1 MSLHRAKISGPVP
14 LIVLL
19 CLPAVPAVAQT
30 NMPGGNYQDHSQLS
44 GSIPHD
50 ELERLNSNNKKNTG
64 ANASSDSVLSP
75 AEAKAQSEVL
85 IAKLQLPCTVSNA
98 RLVASGTRQLT
109 PGAKEVESRV
119 YEIACTA
126 GMGYLLE
133 TQGQEP
139 PIGISCLH
147 AEELRARD
155 AAKGDK
161 PKLFCELPENRDVN
175 ALVASL
181 IKSGSGAPCQ
191 VKELQWFGKSVST
204 QTEYSEVACQEGGG
218 FLVQT
223 PLPGSQGQTT
233 VLSCADAAKRGI
245 KCRLTDAGPVETPI
259 TMDTFR
265 EALAHNGVKCTIDEL
280 KLIGQEEKRQRYVVE
295 YRCADQPASAV
306 AFIPLKGNTVPYES
320 VGCDEAAQSGVNCS
334 LSR

>member
-1 MSLHRAKISGPVP
+1 MLLHRANLTAPVA
-14 LIVLL
+14 LIGML
-19 CLPAVPAVAQT
+19 CLPAAALAQT
-30 NMPGGNYQDHSQLS
+30 SMPGGNYQDHSQLS
-44 GSIPHD
+44 GSISHD
-50 ELERLNSNNKKNTG
+50 ELERLNGNDKKKSG
-64 ANASSDSVLSP
+64 AIDSPDSALSR
-75 AEAKAQSEVL
+75 ADAKAQSEALLV
-85 IAKLQLPCTVSNA
+85 KLQIPCTVSNA

-109 PGAKEVESRV
+109 PGTKEVESRV
-119 YEIACTA
+119 YEISCTA

-155 AAKGDK
+155 VAKGDK

-175 ALVASL
+175 TFLSSL
-181 IKSGSGAPCQ
+181 IKSSGGAPCQ
-191 VKELQWFGKSVST
+191 VKDLQWFGKSVST
-204 QTEYSEVACQEGGG
+204 QTEYSEVTCQEGGG

-223 PLPGSQGQTT
+223 PLPGSQSQTT
-233 VLSCADAAKRGI
+233 VLSCAEAAKRGI

-320 VGCDEAAQSGVNCS
+320 VGCAEAAQSGVSCS
-334 LSR
+334 LTR